1 MNIEHWLKVEL
12 RFTLTVLSNLHIGDG
27 DVEAM
32 ALRINAELVRRYG
45 PNDSKRGDGKE
56 NDALQGKF
64 ASVIRDH
71 VGKPYIPGSALRGW
85 LRQAF
90 KESPLQRRMFGA
102 NDAADGSA
110 NPGFDAGAL
119 RVCDCYL
126 ERAVTD
132 DGHQLPYFDAA
143 RGTAIAHGVA
153 IDAVTGTAADKK
165 LFQYEYVP
173 VGTRFAG
180 KIVWLPTQFEQ
191 CISRLQLKELS
202 AALDDCMGG
211 AALVLGAKVSAGMG
225 RIKFGDVSAFGVN
238 LADLPTSTPISDQP
252 IACLEFAAKHTIP
265 PPNAL
270 ALQLVF
276 DAPFLIN
283 EAARRPPG
291 GRPDDQPKA
300 NQNFQ
305 RDENG
310 NAKIPGTSL
319 RGLARGHAEKILRT
333 KLVALGETIDD
344 ANKIVKQE
352 SAKLFGTERQR
363 SLLFFT
369 DAIAATT
376 QPHAQ
381 TFNAIDRFTGGVAH
395 GKLFSA
401 QAVAPCTATFTV
413 RATAALADWQK
424 GWLLWLARDAAE
436 GMLSIGWGKG
446 KGFGAFLLRESSAEH
461 KFQSRWW
468 APGQAWLQAFDDEVV
483 KLSLKPD
490 QINTSFGVSHE

>member
-1 MNIEHWLKVEL
+1 MNADKYLRVEVE
-12 RFTLTVLSNLHIGDG
+12 FTLTLQSDMHIGDG
-27 DVEAM
+27 DSQAFYE
-32 ALRINAELVRRYG
+32 RGSAEMLVRH
-45 PNDSKRGDGKE
+45 NLEGDPTEFKGE
-56 NDALQGKF
+56 F
-64 ASVIRDH
+64 SSVIVDIDKH
-71 VGKPYIPGSALRGW
+71 PYIPGSALRGW
-85 LRQAF
+85 LRQNC
-90 KESPLQRRMFGA
+90 E
-102 NDAADGSA
+102 DAALQKTFFGGQDGER
-110 NPGFDAGAL
+110 FDAGAL
-119 RVCDCYL
+119 RVADARL
-126 ERAVTD
+126 SAAVPAND
-132 DGHQLPYFDAA
+132 NLPYFDKK

-153 IDAVTGTAADKK
+153 IDAVTGAAAEHK
-165 LFQYEYVP
+165 LFRWEYVP
-173 VGTRFAG
+173 KHTTFKGSV
-180 KIVWLPTQFEQ
+180 
-191 CISRLQLKELS
+191 RLQPPAITGCVFRSQIQQLIELLHKLDGGDE
-202 AALDDCMGG
+202 AA
-211 AALVLGAKVSAGMG
+211 LGAKLSAGMG
-225 RIKFGDVSAFGVN
+225 RIC
-238 LADLPTSTPISDQP
+238 ISDIQVMGVQLRQAQQKLDKLERQP
-252 IACLEFAAKHTIP
+252 ITGLDIEGTKPAVTQQSI
-265 PPNAL
+265 AL
-270 ALQLVF
+270 LLQF

-446 KGFGAFLLRESSAEH
+446 KGFGAFLLRESRAEH